1 LREYYLEMPRRSK
14 KDVEK
19 LEIISH
25 ILKVDTPQ
33 PATQPAT
40 QPAAQPAT
48 QPDLPVLPTLS
59 SELQTSTPFPAKKK
73 QPKKNF
79 VVVASVGPNG
89 IQGNLM
95 PEVRKPLIAHLQ
107 IQTKDIMEFD
117 SNIHYNPNPPP
128 VIEAFNSNEIDNFVE
143 NQERV
148 SEEVEDNKDAYKNT
162 LIKQDAVATE
172 QPKQKIEHAVNPVTQ
187 SANQQSTLNF
197 YKGDNVLLVQYKDSE
212 ETKTLPE
219 KTDVACMWC
228 CHTFE
233 NRPCIIP
240 SRDLGTHLQVYGNFC
255 CPECSMAYLFDQR
268 MDAHSRWEQLSLLN
282 RVYGD
287 MVGGCVFV
295 APSRS
300 VLKLFGGPYSI
311 EQYRGLIR
319 SHKYRV
325 DIHLPPM
332 VSILATMDTKPI
344 DFYDA
349 SISKTVLETA
359 QERVARAEEVLR
371 LKRTKPLKAW
381 ESTLDACMNIRVG
394 VVKN

>member
-1 LREYYLEMPRRSK
+1 MPRRSK
-14 KDVEK
+14 K
-19 LEIISH
+19 EIENSKITSS
-25 ILKVDTPQ
+25 LNVLAVDTQ
-33 PATQPAT
+33 SQTNE
-40 QPAAQPAT
+40 
-48 QPDLPVLPTLS
+48 LPKLPTLL
-59 SELQTSTPFPAKKK
+59 SESQNNVAPNRKK

-107 IQTKDIMEFD
+107 IQTKDIMEFN

-128 VIEAFNSNEIDNFVE
+128 VIEAFNSNEIDNFIE
-143 NQERV
+143 NPERV
-148 SEEVEDNKDAYKNT
+148 SEEQDDNKDAYKNI
-162 LIKQDAVATE
+162 LMKQDNLT
-172 QPKQKIEHAVNPVTQ
+172 P
-187 SANQQSTLNF
+187 QQSKQNIEQVQPSAATAPQQPPMNF
-197 YKGDNVLLVQYKDSE
+197 YKRNDNILLAQYKDSD
-212 ETKTLPE
+212 ETKMIPE
-219 KTDVACMWC
+219 KSDVACLWC

-255 CPECSMAYLFDQR
+255 CPECAMAYLFDQR

-287 MVGGCVFV
+287 MVGGNGVFV

-300 VLKLFGGPYSI
+300 VLKLFGGPYTI
-311 EQYRGLIR
+311 EQYRELIR

-325 DIHLPPM
+325 DVHLPPM

-349 SISKTVLETA
+349 SISKTILETA

>member
-1 LREYYLEMPRRSK
+1 MLEHYSEMPRRSK
-14 KDVEK
+14 K
-19 LEIISH
+19 EIENSKITSSSNV
-25 ILKVDTPQ
+25 LAVDTQ
-33 PATQPAT
+33 SQTNE
-40 QPAAQPAT
+40 
-48 QPDLPVLPTLS
+48 LPKLPTLL
-59 SELQTSTPFPAKKK
+59 SESQNNVAPNRKK

-107 IQTKDIMEFD
+107 IQTKDIMEFN

-128 VIEAFNSNEIDNFVE
+128 VIEAFNSNEIDNFIE
-143 NQERV
+143 NPERV
-148 SEEVEDNKDAYKNT
+148 SEEQDDNKDAYKNI
-162 LIKQDAVATE
+162 LMKQDNLT
-172 QPKQKIEHAVNPVTQ
+172 P
-187 SANQQSTLNF
+187 QQSKQNIEQVQPSAATAPQQPPMNF
-197 YKGDNVLLVQYKDSE
+197 YKRNDNILLAQYKDSD
-212 ETKTLPE
+212 ETKMIPE
-219 KTDVACMWC
+219 KSDVACLWC

-255 CPECSMAYLFDQR
+255 CPECAMAYLFDQR

-287 MVGGCVFV
+287 MVGGNGVFV

-300 VLKLFGGPYSI
+300 VLKLFGGPYTI
-311 EQYRGLIR
+311 EQYRELIR

-325 DIHLPPM
+325 DVHLPPM

-349 SISKTVLETA
+349 SISKTILETA

>member
-1 LREYYLEMPRRSK
+1 MLEHYSEMPRRSK
-14 KDVEK
+14 K
-19 LEIISH
+19 EIENSKITSS
-25 ILKVDTPQ
+25 LNVLAVDTQ
-33 PATQPAT
+33 SQTNE
-40 QPAAQPAT
+40 
-48 QPDLPVLPTLS
+48 LPKLPTLL
-59 SELQTSTPFPAKKK
+59 SESQNNVAPNRKK

-107 IQTKDIMEFD
+107 IQTKDIMEFN

-128 VIEAFNSNEIDNFVE
+128 VIEAFNSNEIDNFIE
-143 NQERV
+143 NPERV
-148 SEEVEDNKDAYKNT
+148 SEEQDDNKDAYKNI
-162 LIKQDAVATE
+162 LMKQDNLT
-172 QPKQKIEHAVNPVTQ
+172 P
-187 SANQQSTLNF
+187 QQSKQNIEQVQPSAATAPQQPPMNF
-197 YKGDNVLLVQYKDSE
+197 YKRNDNILLAQYKDSD
-212 ETKTLPE
+212 ETKMIPE
-219 KTDVACMWC
+219 KSDVACLWC

-255 CPECSMAYLFDQR
+255 CPECAMAYLFDQR

-287 MVGGCVFV
+287 MVGGNGVFV

-300 VLKLFGGPYSI
+300 VLKLFGGPYTI
-311 EQYRGLIR
+311 EQYRELIR

-325 DIHLPPM
+325 DVHLPPM

-349 SISKTVLETA
+349 SISKTILETA